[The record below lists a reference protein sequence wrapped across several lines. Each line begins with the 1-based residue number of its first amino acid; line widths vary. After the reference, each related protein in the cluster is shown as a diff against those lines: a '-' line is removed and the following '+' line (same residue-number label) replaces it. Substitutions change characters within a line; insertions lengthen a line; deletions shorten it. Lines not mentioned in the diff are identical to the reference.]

1 MVRWKK
7 SNAVPA
13 LFSGFLKMVGG
24 IPVPSS
30 GPAMMPPCY
39 TRSKTLLSLM
49 VNKPFHE
56 LMNTMDRK
64 LSKLK

>member
-13 LFSGFLKMVGG
+13 LFSSFLKMVGG

-30 GPAMMPPCY
+30 GPAMMPSMLHQIQD
-39 TRSKTLLSLM
+39 TTLS
-49 VNKPFHE
+49 
-56 LMNTMDRK
+56 DG
-64 LSKLK
+64 